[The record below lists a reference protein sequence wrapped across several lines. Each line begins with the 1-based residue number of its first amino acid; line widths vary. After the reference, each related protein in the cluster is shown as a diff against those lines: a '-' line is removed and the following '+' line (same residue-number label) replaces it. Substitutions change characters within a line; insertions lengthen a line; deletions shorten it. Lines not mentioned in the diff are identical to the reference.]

1 MNKTISIGLAGYPFI
16 IEEQAYT
23 KLSEYLQALRN
34 SLDSN
39 EVEEVMHDIEIRI
52 VEIFRESL
60 GKREIINNDD
70 VEKVIAQIGKP
81 EVIEE
86 QEEAFYSEN
95 QNTKNQKISHK
106 DNKILLRDPENKKI
120 SGVCS
125 GLAHYF
131 GIQISGMRAI
141 WLVLALLGIFSAGIS
156 TTIIILIYI
165 ILWAV
170 IPEAKSASDF
180 LKMKGKPLNFDSL
193 KEESVLKF
201 ADNVG
206 EKAGELYNQN
216 KPYIQSAGSS
226 LGKIFRYIFGTIFS
240 IIGAGL
246 LIGAMFFILLDDFNT
261 DMPFYDSLAL
271 MDNPTFMYSAFTF
284 GFLSIF
290 IPALI
295 FIFLAIK
302 LFSPKTKFNHMG
314 YVFGA
319 LVLVWIGLTIYLSVD
334 VIKQEKKYSGNNEIS
349 ENISIN
355 TTSDSLH
362 IEMKN
367 ISIPE
372 DFKSFR
378 NGTYFYNDKTIYK
391 KSSYFLHTDVNVTRK
406 EGNFSPYLIVTKGA
420 KGYNIPI
427 RMGIDVEI
435 KDNKILIPNYISF
448 PRTEKGRDYY
458 TKYELVVPKNFK
470 IFSSKGIYI
479 NDEKKDKEVELEGFS
494 ETEMI
499 FDINGV
505 KIKIEKKSP
514 DSIIINGKKRH
525 SSEEYDI
532 VDSLDIYD
540 DYEEAKKLQNKIS
553 NPKI

>member
-16 IEEQAYT
+16 IEEQAYA

-95 QNTKNQKISHK
+95 QNTKNQKISNK

-120 SGVCS
+120 AGVCS

-319 LVLVWIGLTIYLSVD
+319 LVLVWIGLTIYLSAD

-391 KSSYFLHTDVNVTRK
+391 KSSYFLHTNINVTRK
-406 EGNFSPYLIVTKGA
+406 EGNFSPYFIVTKGA

-448 PRTEKGRDYY
+448 PRTEKGRNYY

-470 IFSSKGIYI
+470 IFSSNGIYI

-540 DYEEAKKLQNKIS
+540 DYKEAKKLQNKIS

>member
-16 IEEQAYT
+16 IEEQAYA

-120 SGVCS
+120 AGVCS

-378 NGTYFYNDKTIYK
+378 NGVYFYNDKTIYK

-427 RMGIDVEI
+427 RMGIDTEV
-435 KDNKILIPNYISF
+435 KDNKILIPNYIYF
-448 PRTEKGRDYY
+448 PRTEKGRNYY